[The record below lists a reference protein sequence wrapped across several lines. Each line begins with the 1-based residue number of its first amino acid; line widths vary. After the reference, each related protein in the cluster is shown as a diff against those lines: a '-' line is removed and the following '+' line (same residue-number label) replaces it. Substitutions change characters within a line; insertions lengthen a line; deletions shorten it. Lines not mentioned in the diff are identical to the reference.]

1 MTQRFVHTLVLVLVA
16 IGLIALPGCERPKS
30 TGTQLPTPA
39 AQTARTATPTIQPE
53 IPPAM
58 QTAIVA
64 GETPTV
70 PTATKASQP
79 AAPTATP
86 MPSPHP
92 TLVVVPM
99 PTPVPGAPSTHIVQ
113 PGEWLWS
120 IARKYNVDPQ
130 AIAQANNL
138 IDPGTLQPGQ
148 TLIIP
153 ASGSVPA
160 PTAAPGGTSGQI
172 THVVQSGENLFRVAL
187 KYNRTVQSVATAN
200 GITNK
205 NLIYPGQVL
214 IIP

>member
-16 IGLIALPGCERPKS
+16 AALVVLPGCERPKS

-39 AQTARTATPTIQPE
+39 SQTAGKATPTIQPD

-58 QTAIVA
+58 QTAIVG
-64 GETPTV
+64 GETQV
-70 PTATKASQP
+70 APTATKTPKP

-86 MPSPHP
+86 APSPQP
-92 TLVVVPM
+92 TLVVIPM
-99 PTPVPGAPSTHIVQ
+99 PTAVPGAPGTHIVQ

-130 AIAQANNL
+130 AIAQANKL
-138 IDPGTLQPGQ
+138 VDPGALQPGQ

-153 ASGSVPA
+153 APGSVAA
-160 PTAAPGGTSGQI
+160 PTAAPGSTSGQT
-172 THVVQSGENLFRVAL
+172 THVVQSGENLFRIAL

>member
-1 MTQRFVHTLVLVLVA
+1 MTKRFVHTAILVLVA
-16 IGLIALPGCERPKS
+16 ASLVVLPGCERPKS
-30 TGTQLPTPA
+30 TGPQLPTQVPQA
-39 AQTARTATPTIQPE
+39 AGAATPTIQPD

-58 QTAIVA
+58 QTAIVG
-64 GETPTV
+64 GETPV
-70 PTATKASQP
+70 APTATKAPQP

-86 MPSPHP
+86 VPSPQP

-99 PTPVPGAPSTHIVQ
+99 PTPAPGVPGTHIVQ

-120 IARKYNVDPQ
+120 IARKYNADPQ

-153 ASGSVPA
+153 APGSAPA
-160 PTAAPGGTSGQI
+160 PTAAPGDTSGQI
-172 THVVQSGENLFRVAL
+172 THVVQPGENLFRIAL
-187 KYNRTVQSVATAN
+187 KYNRMVQAVATAN